1 MNFWAGQV
9 IGRPGSSSWS
19 LPNATSEPANEIEPT
34 IAENMIETAIL
45 ASSDSTPASAAT
57 WYSEA
62 AISAA
67 APPPTP
73 LNSATICGIAVIF
86 TRCAATTP
94 MTVPTAMP
102 MMIQVNDTTR
112 LVAQRGDDGDQHA
125 DRGHDVAAPRRA
137 GRGQELQAE
146 DEQDRRRQVGE
157 PDGIVSRHQSRITYV
172 PAALSIQPCFRLSKP
187 TQIRP
192 MNMAM
197 AETMTIR

>member
-1 MNFWAGQV
+1 MNFWAGHV

-94 MTVPTAMP
+94 MTVPTARP
-102 MMIQVNDTTR
+102 TAIQVNDTTDSSHR
-112 LVAQRGDDGDQHA
+112 VATMA
-125 DRGHDVAAPRRA
+125 TSMPTAATTLPRRA
-137 GRGQELQAE
+137 VRGV
-146 DEQDRRRQVGE
+146 DRNFRPRMNRT
-157 PDGIVSRHQSRITYV
+157 D
-172 PAALSIQPCFRLSKP
+172 AAR
-187 TQIRP
+187 
-192 MNMAM
+192 
-197 AETMTIR
+197 